1 MSAHTL
7 YASWIPQ
14 TANLSALALSGNP
27 TGYAFLAGAG
37 AITVNG
43 TVVASGSVSDSIA
56 LSAGTAATIMVVAT
70 ETGKTAKT
78 YTLSVT
84 RLLLA
89 VGDSYGGGKIA
100 YILQNGDNLYSATV
114 QHGLI
119 ASTADQG
126 NTVWALPGYKDWAV
140 PNGTIAAYGAGS
152 ANTDAI
158 IAQQGAGTGYAAGL
172 ARAYRG
178 GGYSDWFLPSKD
190 ELNQLYLNKA
200 AIGGFGSNCWYWPSS
215 ENPSFGVWVQGFD
228 DGSLDFYGKNYLFY
242 VRAVRAF

>member
-1 MSAHTL
+1 M
-7 YASWIPQ
+7 
-14 TANLSALALSGNP
+14 
-27 TGYAFLAGAG
+27 
-37 AITVNG
+37 
-43 TVVASGSVSDSIA
+43 
-56 LSAGTAATIMVVAT
+56 
-70 ETGKTAKT
+70 
-78 YTLSVT
+78 
-84 RLLLA
+84 LA

-178 GGYSDWFLPSKD
+178 GGYSDWFLPSRD
-190 ELNQLYLNKA
+190 ELYWLSYNRGN
-200 AIGGFGSNCWYWPSS
+200 IGGFNSYYYYWSSS
-215 ENPSFGVWVQGFD
+215 EENRYGAYYRIMNPGIPAS
-228 DGSLDFYGKNYLFY
+228 DFKQSPMF